1 LVVNTPQ
8 VVEIANTTIS
18 NGISLNSQN
27 RIVIANAGVYDMR
40 VTLQITNAD
49 NAEAEVQAWLRFN
62 GTDYPNSGHS
72 MTIQPRKS
80 SGQPNQGVLTFGFTG
95 QSAAANDYIE
105 IYWQSDNANTQLEY
119 IAGSGIPDAGSVYV
133 NIHNVAEVVTGADGT
148 SGSSGI
154 SGTSGSSGTSGAGG
168 SGGPT
173 YLTYHAVDYNTP
185 LSTTNIQEKFIQ
197 IPSAYFNVKE
207 LTGLE
212 VSYGASDGG
221 APFDFNV
228 FSEANYTA
236 TLIHSY
242 QHPPQQQYTTA
253 LTTAANIGGS
263 ILYIELVGVEGE
275 PPQGYTVTL
284 VFEDIAGG

>member
-1 LVVNTPQ
+1 
-8 VVEIANTTIS
+8 
-18 NGISLNSQN
+18 
-27 RIVIANAGVYDMR
+27 MR
-40 VTLQITNAD
+40 VTLQITNTD

-119 IAGSGIPDAGSVYV
+119 IAGSGIPNAGSVYV
-133 NIHNVAEVVTGADGT
+133 NIHNVAEVVTGTD
-148 SGSSGI
+148 
-154 SGTSGSSGTSGAGG
+154 GTSGSSGTSGAGG

-173 YLTYHAVDYNTP
+173 YLTYHAVDYNTS

-242 QHPPQQQYTTA
+242 QHPIQQQYTTA

-263 ILYIELVGVEGE
+263 ILYIELGLFGGE

-284 VFEDIAGG
+284 VFEDIT